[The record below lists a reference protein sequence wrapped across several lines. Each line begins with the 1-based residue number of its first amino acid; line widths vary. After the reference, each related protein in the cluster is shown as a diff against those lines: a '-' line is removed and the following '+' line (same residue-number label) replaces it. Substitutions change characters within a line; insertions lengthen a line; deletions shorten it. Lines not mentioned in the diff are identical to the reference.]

1 MKEVSPLTT
10 KILTAL
16 TYAET
21 NVPNESGEDFPN
33 DVGTL
38 FNFPLNYS
46 VVGQRLALLLYDNN
60 VKLFEQEKITIVFS
74 TYLDIG
80 EISDNGRL
88 SNDGSRY
95 ITVGVS
101 PVDFNAVT
109 RDARISKMLDVTKDV
124 LLSFD
129 TDDEFGDVIKTSIE
143 RVKEEGED
151 IELTY
156 QRKSDQK
163 VSVDLTLRL
172 YDSGQ
177 CQIYSTIK
185 NNHGD
190 VLRHDHIEDAHCLS
204 VALQKCG
211 SILIRK
217 NKIIIKPQK
226 NILSK
231 GLQPI
236 EIEYSL

>member
-1 MKEVSPLTT
+1 MKEVIPLIT
-10 KILTAL
+10 KTITAL

-46 VVGQRLALLLYDNN
+46 VIGQRLALLLYDYN
-60 VKLFEQEKITIVFS
+60 VKLFEQEKLTIVFS
-74 TYLDIG
+74 TYLEVG
-80 EISDNGRL
+80 EIDDNGRL

-101 PVDFNAVT
+101 PIDFNAVT
-109 RDARISKMLDVTKDV
+109 RDERISKMLDVTKSI
-124 LLSFD
+124 LLKFD
-129 TDDEFGDVIKTSIE
+129 MDNQFQHAIETSID

-151 IELTY
+151 IELIY

-172 YDSGQ
+172 YDNGQ
-177 CQIYSTIK
+177 CPIYLNIK
-185 NNHGD
+185 DSHGD
-190 VLRHDHIEDAHCLS
+190 LLRHEHIENAHCLS

-231 GLQPI
+231 DLQPI